1 MIIVFFVQH
10 TPMNHSF
17 SCKTRIP
24 YKPALFQYLQVVIK
38 GRNLCHMLTIAI
50 IDLLCFRN
58 FNVCAK
64 NDDRGNQQTFPII
77 ARDVKIESLMFIHN
91 SKCIE
96 MRFIRFSS
104 IFCNDKHIT
113 FFNKSSRMKNYQNP
127 SKGSICNLNAVK
139 YKNTGAVA
147 SNHI

>member
-1 MIIVFFVQH
+1 MVIVFFVQH

-17 SCKTRIP
+17 SCKTRTP

-38 GRNLCHMLTIAI
+38 GRHLCHMLTIAI

-64 NDDRGNQQTFPII
+64 NDDRDNQQSFPTI
-77 ARDVKIESLMFIHN
+77 ATDVKIESMLFIHN

-104 IFCNDKHIT
+104 IFCNDELLESQQRKYLQLR
-113 FFNKSSRMKNYQNP
+113 FNQ
-127 SKGSICNLNAVK
+127 IQK
-139 YKNTGAVA
+139 YWRCCFE
-147 SNHI
+147 

>member
-1 MIIVFFVQH
+1 MVIVFFVQH

-17 SCKTRIP
+17 SCKTRTP

-38 GRNLCHMLTIAI
+38 GRHLCHMLTIAI

-64 NDDRGNQQTFPII
+64 NDDRDNQQSFPTI
-77 ARDVKIESLMFIHN
+77 ATDVKIESMLFIHN

-104 IFCNDKHIT
+104 IFCNE
-113 FFNKSSRMKNYQNP
+113 SSRRKNYQNP
-127 SKGSICNLNAVK
+127 SRGNICNLDSIK

-147 SNHI
+147 SNNI

>member
-1 MIIVFFVQH
+1 MVIVFFVQH

-17 SCKTRIP
+17 SCKTRTP

-38 GRNLCHMLTIAI
+38 GRHLCHMLTIAI

-64 NDDRGNQQTFPII
+64 NDDRDNQQSFPTI
-77 ARDVKIESLMFIHN
+77 ATDVKIESMLFIHN

-104 IFCNDKHIT
+104 IFCNE
-113 FFNKSSRMKNYQNP
+113 SGRRKNYQNP
-127 SKGSICNLNAVK
+127 SRGNICKLDSIK

-147 SNHI
+147 SNNI

>member
-1 MIIVFFVQH
+1 MVIVFFVQH

-17 SCKTRIP
+17 SCKTRTP
-24 YKPALFQYLQVVIK
+24 YKPALFQYWQVVIK
-38 GRNLCHMLTIAI
+38 GRHLCHMLTIAI

-64 NDDRGNQQTFPII
+64 NDDRDNQQSFPTI
-77 ARDVKIESLMFIHN
+77 ATDVKIESMLFIHN

-104 IFCNDKHIT
+104 IFCNE
-113 FFNKSSRMKNYQNP
+113 SSRRKNYQNP
-127 SKGSICNLNAVK
+127 SRGNICKLDSIK

-147 SNHI
+147 SNNI

>member
-1 MIIVFFVQH
+1 MVIVFFVQH

-17 SCKTRIP
+17 SCKTRTP

-38 GRNLCHMLTIAI
+38 GRYLCHMLTIAI

-64 NDDRGNQQTFPII
+64 NDDRGNQESFPIM
-77 ARDVKIESLMFIHN
+77 ASDVRIESLLFIHN
-91 SKCIE
+91 STCIE

-104 IFCNDKHIT
+104 IFCRT
-113 FFNKSSRMKNYQNP
+113 KNYQNP
-127 SKGSICNLNAVK
+127 SRGNICKLDSIK

-147 SNHI
+147 SNNI

>member
-1 MIIVFFVQH
+1 
-10 TPMNHSF
+10 MNHPF

-64 NDDRGNQQTFPII
+64 NDDRGNQKSFPIM
-77 ARDVKIESLMFIHN
+77 ASDVRIKSLLFIHN
-91 SKCIE
+91 STCTEK
-96 MRFIRFSS
+96 RFIRFS
-104 IFCNDKHIT
+104 
-113 FFNKSSRMKNYQNP
+113 
-127 SKGSICNLNAVK
+127 
-139 YKNTGAVA
+139 
-147 SNHI
+147 

>member
-1 MIIVFFVQH
+1 
-10 TPMNHSF
+10 MNHSF

-64 NDDRGNQQTFPII
+64 NDDRGNQKSFPII
-77 ARDVKIESLMFIHN
+77 ARNVRIESMLFMHN

-96 MRFIRFSS
+96 VRFIFLDQYFVMIR
-104 IFCNDKHIT
+104 
-113 FFNKSSRMKNYQNP
+113 
-127 SKGSICNLNAVK
+127 
-139 YKNTGAVA
+139 
-147 SNHI
+147 